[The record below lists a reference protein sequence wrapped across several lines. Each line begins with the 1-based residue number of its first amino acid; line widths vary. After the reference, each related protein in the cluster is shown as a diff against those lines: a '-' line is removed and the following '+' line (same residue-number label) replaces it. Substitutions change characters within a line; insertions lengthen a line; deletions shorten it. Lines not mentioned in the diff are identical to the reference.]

1 VLPQT
6 LPLNPLVK
14 KAGGPLSVPRDIVA
28 HVNDPTVVPKPLRE
42 ALASADA
49 APVALLALGIPACP
63 ACEMLTASLSEI
75 ARSRPTL
82 EVHNAALST
91 PQEWVDRAE
100 LLWPRSIHV
109 SRASVPV
116 LVLLRH
122 GKVLAIRQGGGP
134 AAVIDQWLTEV
145 LGPAD
150 IPVAAG
156 ISADEGARLD
166 EIADLRRRRLSTRY
180 RSTLN

>member
-1 VLPQT
+1 
-6 LPLNPLVK
+6 
-14 KAGGPLSVPRDIVA
+14 
-28 HVNDPTVVPKPLRE
+28 
-42 ALASADA
+42 
-49 APVALLALGIPACP
+49 
-63 ACEMLTASLSEI
+63 MLTASLSEI
-75 ARSRPTL
+75 ARSRPGL

-122 GKVLAIRQGGGP
+122 GNVLAIRQGGGP
-134 AAVIDQWLTEV
+134 AAIIDAWLTEV
-145 LGPAD
+145 LGPSD
-150 IPVAAG
+150 LPVAAE